1 MARVKRGVTARKK
14 HKKIL
19 SYTKGFKHGRKNI
32 FRLAKQAW
40 IRAGQYAYRDRR
52 NKKRSLRGQWIIV
65 INAAAREN
73 GLTYAQFMNGLRRME
88 VDLNR
93 KVLSTFAR
101 EDMEKF
107 KELVEKAKEGL
118 KKAAVQGAKVV
129 EKTLETADSSRAEA
143 GKINEKPAKEETKA
157 VTKEKSAEPA
167 SSAGKKTAAKKV
179 APKKATPKAKK
190 ATPKKK

>member
-19 SYTKGFKHGRKNI
+19 SYTKGYKHGRKNI

-73 GLTYAQFMNGLRRME
+73 GLTYAQFMNGLRRMDI
-88 VDLNR
+88 DLNR
-93 KVLSTFAR
+93 KVLSTFAKD
-101 EDMEKF
+101 DMEKF
-107 KELVEKAKEGL
+107 KELVEKAKKGL
-118 KKAAVQGAKVV
+118 EKAAAQGAKVV
-129 EKTLETADSSRAEA
+129 EKTLETAEVVATSDKRQATSKA
-143 GKINEKPAKEETKA
+143 KPAPKKKPTEKTAKPAVKTAVKKA
-157 VTKEKSAEPA
+157 AP
-167 SSAGKKTAAKKV
+167 KKTASVTNKATAKK
-179 APKKATPKAKK
+179 K
-190 ATPKKK
+190 

>member
-19 SYTKGFKHGRKNI
+19 SYTKGYRHGRKNI

-40 IRAGQYAYRDRR
+40 IRAGQYSYRDRR

-88 VDLNR
+88 IDLNR
-93 KVLSTFAR
+93 KVLSTLAR
-101 EDMEKF
+101 EDTEKF
-107 KELVEKAKEGL
+107 KELVEKAKKGL
-118 KKAAVQGAKVV
+118 EKAIAQGAKVV
-129 EKTLETADSSRAEA
+129 EKTLETAE
-143 GKINEKPAKEETKA
+143 KIIQKPVKKETKTVIRQTA
-157 VTKEKSAEPA
+157 VKPTKKPVETAVKS
-167 SSAGKKTAAKKV
+167 T
-179 APKKATPKAKK
+179 AKK
-190 ATPKKK
+190 ATPKKSVPTTKKTPRKKK

>member
-19 SYTKGFKHGRKNI
+19 SYTKGYKHGRKNI

-40 IRAGQYAYRDRR
+40 IRAGQYSYRDRR

-88 VDLNR
+88 IDLNR
-93 KVLSTFAR
+93 KVLSTFAKD
-101 EDMEKF
+101 DMEKF
-107 KELVEKAKEGL
+107 KELVAKAKKGLEKA
-118 KKAAVQGAKVV
+118 ATQGAKVV
-129 EKTLETADSSRAEA
+129 EKTLKTADSPHVEA
-143 GKINEKPAKEETKA
+143 GKIAEKPVKEEA
-157 VTKEKSAEPA
+157 QPNLKEKLTKKSAKPVV
-167 SSAGKKTAAKKV
+167 KPAAKK
-179 APKKATPKAKK
+179 ATLKKPTPKAKK
-190 ATPKKK
+190 ATPKKN

>member
-19 SYTKGFKHGRKNI
+19 SYTKGYKHGRKNI

-73 GLTYAQFMNGLRRME
+73 GLTYAQFMNGLRRMD

-93 KVLSTFAR
+93 KVLSTFAK

-107 KELVEKAKEGL
+107 KELVEKAKKGL
-118 KKAAVQGAKVV
+118 EKAATQGAKVV
-129 EKTLETADSSRAEA
+129 EKTLETAE
-143 GKINEKPAKEETKA
+143 KISEKPIKEETKA
-157 VTKEKSAEPA
+157 
-167 SSAGKKTAAKKV
+167 
-179 APKKATPKAKK
+179 APKKKPAEKPVKPAVKTAVKKAAPKKPASITKKAPAKK
-190 ATPKKK
+190 K